1 MQFPAIHNP
10 GSIEQLL
17 DKIRDSK
24 SPKVVDHDFLS
35 SLGFKR
41 EVDESLLML
50 LGFLGFID
58 DNNQPTAL
66 WEKSHDPDEAL
77 ILLGKSVKAAYS
89 TLFKEHPQAADEE
102 SIDLM
107 EFFRSSSGASDPDAA
122 YMILSF
128 KVLCDLADFS
138 GKAPIKQKKPK
149 KKSKKTE
156 QTPKEKELPE
166 VKPVTEKA
174 ASSDSV
180 PVIRLTINIDID
192 NSDPELRDLTL
203 KLIRKQLEL

>member
-17 DKIRDSK
+17 DKIRDTK
-24 SPKVVDHDFLS
+24 FPKVVDSDFLTN
-35 SLGFKR
+35 LGFKR
-41 EVDESLLML
+41 EDDESLLML

-58 DNNQPTAL
+58 EHDQPTAL

-89 TLFKEHPQAADEE
+89 TLFKEHPQAAEDEG
-102 SIDLM
+102 IDLM

-138 GKAPIKQKKPK
+138 GKAPIKQKKPE
-149 KKSKKTE
+149 KKSKKTAK
-156 QTPKEKELPE
+156 TPKELPE
-166 VKPVTEKA
+166 VKSVTEKA